1 MPATL
6 HSLRSKVVT
15 LPIRVDED
23 AAAFTIKYR
32 PHNMTAAHE
41 AKAAKFQT
49 SGQELGALIELVL
62 PVIDSW
68 DLREYE
74 DGPIVELTR
83 EALTEHVPADIL
95 LDMMNQISEDRKPD
109 PKETGPL

>member
-6 HSLRSKVVT
+6 HSLRSTVVP
-15 LPIRVDED
+15 LAIRIGDD
-23 AAAFTIKYR
+23 HAAFNIKYR
-32 PHNMTAAHE
+32 PHNMTAANE
-41 AKAAKFQT
+41 AKAAKFQQ

-62 PVIDSW
+62 PVVESW

-74 DGPIVELTR
+74 DGPVIELTR

-95 LDMMNQISEDRKPD
+95 MDMMNQISEDRKPD
-109 PKETGPL
+109 PKTID